1 MKIFAKISGRVI
13 LGLLLLLTLSPF
25 YLLVINAF
33 KPQKEIIMNPFM
45 LAAQW
50 RFVNFEKAF
59 SQVARPMMNSF
70 VVTFAVIILTIILSV
85 LAAYAFVRFT
95 FKGSRVLYYGIIAML
110 MIPGFVMLIPQFIQI
125 SELKLYNTYWG

>member
-85 LAAYAFVRFT
+85 
-95 FKGSRVLYYGIIAML
+95 
-110 MIPGFVMLIPQFIQI
+110 
-125 SELKLYNTYWG
+125 